1 MSALS
6 ILQAVDNVFAKV
18 MRWVLIFIMTIIPV
32 ICALDVIF
40 RYIIKAPLHG
50 SDEILILLQ
59 IWLYFIGVISAGRER
74 THITARVLESAIKT
88 NEGIARLRCFVACIA
103 SVVSFY
109 MVYLGYGY
117 FTYATRVQKTTSILN
132 YPMVWYEYAPF
143 FCFIPLAI
151 YTVAEVFYYL
161 KHVKHATENFKT
173 QDEEID
179 EIMKELEEQ
188 KIIDNQS
195 PAGGNK

>member
-1 MSALS
+1 MGFLS
-6 ILQAVDNVFAKV
+6 ILQTVDSVFSKT
-18 MRWVLIFIMTIIPV
+18 MRWFLISVMTIIPI
-32 ICALDVIF
+32 ICGLDVIF

-59 IWLYFIGVISAGRER
+59 IWLYFVGVVSAGRER

-88 NEGIARLRCFVACIA
+88 NEGIARLRALVAVLA
-103 SVVSFY
+103 SIVSFY

-117 FTYATRVQKTTSILN
+117 FTYASRVQKTTSILN

-188 KIIDNQS
+188 KKLDNQS
-195 PAGGNK
+195 TAGGKA